1 MERLAEF
8 AVCGAFC
15 NTLLPSGYIL
25 ASIQRLGDADC
36 VGRNLVKQGFPL
48 RVVRAFEAMHPAT
61 SKMNTSNGIMTGRLV
76 SFVMSQRYDSDRD
89 LDIYLSARVPK
100 AQ

>member
-1 MERLAEF
+1 
-8 AVCGAFC
+8 
-15 NTLLPSGYIL
+15 
-25 ASIQRLGDADC
+25 
-36 VGRNLVKQGFPL
+36 
-48 RVVRAFEAMHPAT
+48 
-61 SKMNTSNGIMTGRLV
+61 MTGRLV